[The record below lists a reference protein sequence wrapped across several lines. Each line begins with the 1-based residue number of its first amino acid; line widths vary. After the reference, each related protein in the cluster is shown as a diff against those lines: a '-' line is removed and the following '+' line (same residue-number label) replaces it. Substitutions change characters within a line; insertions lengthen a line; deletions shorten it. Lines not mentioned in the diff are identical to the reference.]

1 VGAVINPAMQRH
13 ERIRIQNVR
22 IAASALRHHFDGT
35 TGIPFLCECDDE
47 LCHEF
52 VVLPLLTFDRVRRDR
67 DVLVAD
73 GHDVT
78 GAEHAAPAD
87 GYTLVRLTASSAA

>member
-1 VGAVINPAMQRH
+1 MRRH
-13 ERIRIQNVR
+13 QRIRIQNVR
-22 IAASALRHHFDGT
+22 IAASAQRHHFDGA

-52 VVLPLLTFDRVRRDR
+52 VVLPLRTFERALRDR

-73 GHDVT
+73 GHDVD
-78 GAEHAAPAD
+78 GAEHAAAAV
-87 GYTLVRLTASSAA
+87 GYTLLRLAPNPAPGAST